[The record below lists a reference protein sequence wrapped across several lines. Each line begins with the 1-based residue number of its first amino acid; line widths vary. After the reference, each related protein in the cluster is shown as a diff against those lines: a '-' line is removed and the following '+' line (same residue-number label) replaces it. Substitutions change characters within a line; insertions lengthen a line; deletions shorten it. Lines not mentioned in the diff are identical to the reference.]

1 MTEELVFATNNKN
14 KVAEVQEKL
23 NGLLKIKT
31 LKELGCEEDIPETSD
46 TLEGNA
52 LQKAR
57 YVYNKYHCNC
67 FADDTG
73 LEVDAL
79 NGQPG
84 VRTARYAGESKDN
97 NANMAKLLK
106 ELEKKE
112 TRNAQF
118 RTIIALIKDGKEYL
132 FEGKVEGIIRTHKSG
147 DEGFGYD
154 PIFEPENC
162 GKTFAELPMET
173 KNRIS
178 HRGRAIDKLIGF
190 LKEQHTNL

>member
-112 TRNAQF
+112 TRTAQF